1 MMISHVTS
9 SERFPS
15 FNGGVE
21 AYADELNSGV
31 RTLGHFLA
39 LGFLF
44 SASNALV
51 TMDEAQKLRLVTICF
66 GWTVFY
72 YIHTYSSPR
81 HSVTPGCT

>member
-72 YIHTYSSPR
+72 YIHTYS
-81 HSVTPGCT
+81 